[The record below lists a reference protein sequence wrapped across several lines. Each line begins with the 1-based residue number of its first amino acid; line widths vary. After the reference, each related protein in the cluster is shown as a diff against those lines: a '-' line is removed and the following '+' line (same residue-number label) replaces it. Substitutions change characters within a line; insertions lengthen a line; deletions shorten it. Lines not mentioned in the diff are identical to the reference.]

1 MIKHETDCKVHVVIK
16 TFDNA
21 RLEAN
26 LLTGKLEWT
35 FFLLLTR
42 ICIYKIQSE
51 IIYIVLKDITN
62 TVSFLHFFLGV
73 QFIWKALT
81 EFRFGNILI
90 T

>member
-42 ICIYKIQSE
+42 ICIYKIQLD
-51 IIYIVLKDITN
+51 IIYILLKDITN
-62 TVSFLHFFLGV
+62 AVFYLSFISFLEYNLSGRH
-73 QFIWKALT
+73 
-81 EFRFGNILI
+81 
-90 T
+90 

>member
-42 ICIYKIQSE
+42 ICIYKIQSD
-51 IIYIVLKDITN
+51 IIYILLKDITN
-62 TVSFLHFFLGV
+62 AVFYLSFISFLEYNLSGRH
-73 QFIWKALT
+73 
-81 EFRFGNILI
+81 
-90 T
+90 

>member
-42 ICIYKIQSE
+42 ICIYKIQSD
-51 IIYIVLKDITN
+51 IIYILLKDITN
-62 TVSFLHFFLGV
+62 AVFYLSFISFLKYNLSGRH
-73 QFIWKALT
+73 
-81 EFRFGNILI
+81 
-90 T
+90 

>member
-42 ICIYKIQSE
+42 ICIYKIQSD
-51 IIYIVLKDITN
+51 IIYILLKDITN
-62 TVSFLHFFLGV
+62 AVFYLSFISFLENNLSGRH
-73 QFIWKALT
+73 
-81 EFRFGNILI
+81 
-90 T
+90 

>member
-62 TVSFLHFFLGV
+62 AVFYLSFISFLEYSLSGRH
-73 QFIWKALT
+73 
-81 EFRFGNILI
+81 
-90 T
+90 

>member
-1 MIKHETDCKVHVVIK
+1 MIKHETNCKVHVVIK

-62 TVSFLHFFLGV
+62 AVCYLSFISFLEYNLSGRH
-73 QFIWKALT
+73 
-81 EFRFGNILI
+81 
-90 T
+90 

>member
-62 TVSFLHFFLGV
+62 AVFYRSFISFLEYNLSGRH
-73 QFIWKALT
+73 
-81 EFRFGNILI
+81 
-90 T
+90 

>member
-16 TFDNA
+16 TFGNA

-42 ICIYKIQSE
+42 ICIYKIQSD
-51 IIYIVLKDITN
+51 IIYILLKDITN
-62 TVSFLHFFLGV
+62 AVFYLSFISFLEYNLSGRH
-73 QFIWKALT
+73 
-81 EFRFGNILI
+81 
-90 T
+90 

>member
-35 FFLLLTR
+35 FFFLLLTR

-62 TVSFLHFFLGV
+62 AVFYLSFISFLEYNLSGRH
-73 QFIWKALT
+73 
-81 EFRFGNILI
+81 
-90 T
+90 

>member
-62 TVSFLHFFLGV
+62 AVFYLSFISFLEYNLSGGH
-73 QFIWKALT
+73 
-81 EFRFGNILI
+81 
-90 T
+90 

>member
-1 MIKHETDCKVHVVIK
+1 MIKHETNCKVHVVIK

-42 ICIYKIQSE
+42 ICIYKIQSDM
-51 IIYIVLKDITN
+51 IYIFLKDITN
-62 TVSFLHFFLGV
+62 AVFYLSFISFLEYNLSGRH
-73 QFIWKALT
+73 
-81 EFRFGNILI
+81 
-90 T
+90 

>member
-35 FFLLLTR
+35 FFLLLMR

-62 TVSFLHFFLGV
+62 AVFYLSFISFLEYNLSGRH
-73 QFIWKALT
+73 
-81 EFRFGNILI
+81 
-90 T
+90 

>member
-21 RLEAN
+21 RFEAN

-42 ICIYKIQSE
+42 ICIYKIQSD
-51 IIYIVLKDITN
+51 IIYILLKDITN
-62 TVSFLHFFLGV
+62 AVFYLSFISFLEYNLSGRH
-73 QFIWKALT
+73 
-81 EFRFGNILI
+81 
-90 T
+90 

>member
-1 MIKHETDCKVHVVIK
+1 MIKHETNCKVHVVIK

-35 FFLLLTR
+35 FF
-42 ICIYKIQSE
+42 IADAYMYIYKIQSE

-62 TVSFLHFFLGV
+62 AVFYLSFISFLEYNLSGRH
-73 QFIWKALT
+73 
-81 EFRFGNILI
+81 
-90 T
+90 